1 MLTGEEGW
9 RVTIPEAA
17 NKSRDENRSEKRD
30 LKREGQ
36 ESTWRVKAVVEAEQE
51 SKRNQH

>member
-9 RVTIPEAA
+9 RVTIPEA
-17 NKSRDENRSEKRD
+17 NMSRDENRSEKRD
-30 LKREGQ
+30 LKRGGQ

-51 SKRNQH
+51 S